1 MMVALPSGVSRGG
14 NEEGLSGGAS
24 SKSRSRSPML
34 DMAGFCS
41 RLVEF
46 FSPGQPALTHLLLP
60 PPPLPPVELQTSG
73 WAGLIQ
79 LLGVAWAEGSG
90 KGSCRGLTEGLGRGW
105 WSGGAWLWS
114 QLASGWAE
122 GIPLFPFHLILQA
135 HRLPFDL
142 RKVITM
148 QKSKN
153 TEIQFL

>member
-90 KGSCRGLTEGLGRGW
+90 KGSCRGLTEGLGRGQVVRR
-105 WSGGAWLWS
+105 G
-114 QLASGWAE
+114 LAVEPAGLRLGRRNPTLSFSSDSPG
-122 GIPLFPFHLILQA
+122 PQA
-135 HRLPFDL
+135 TL
-142 RKVITM
+142 
-148 QKSKN
+148 
-153 TEIQFL
+153 